1 MSHMWLVSRPSH
13 SQLWALQGGCGS
25 QFCDRLPGLF
35 LVPGSPE
42 VWALNFLEGFAPP
55 PSHPQGQVPQKGTER
70 SQGQ

>member
-42 VWALNFLEGFAPP
+42 VRASACTCVGSFSWVGVLPLL
-55 PSHPQGQVPQKGTER
+55 VPGVWR
-70 SQGQ
+70 LR